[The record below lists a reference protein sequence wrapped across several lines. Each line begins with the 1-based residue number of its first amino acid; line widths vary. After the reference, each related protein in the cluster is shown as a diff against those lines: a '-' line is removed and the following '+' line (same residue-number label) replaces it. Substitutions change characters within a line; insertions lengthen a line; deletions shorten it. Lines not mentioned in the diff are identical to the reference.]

1 MQFLLG
7 LAFSSRYGQVD
18 VSSPTP
24 VYKAYYYHFDGLGSI
39 IAVTDSTGNA
49 VEAYRYSVYGLADKP
64 TTAGNPY
71 LFTGRQFDVETGLY
85 YYRARYYS
93 AAIDYLWRHSGV
105 TFVCVPTMVAVCSQ
119 YVTSVE
125 SLLTP
130 KKRI

>member
-1 MQFLLG
+1 
-7 LAFSSRYGQVD
+7 
-18 VSSPTP
+18 VSSPTA

-49 VEAYRYSVYGLADKP
+49 VEAYRYSVYGLADNP

-93 AAIDYLWRHSGV
+93 AAIDYLWRHSYV
-105 TFVCVPTMVAVCSQ
+105 TFVCVHTMVAVCSQ

-125 SLLTP
+125 SLLTL